1 MCMSSKADIV
11 LRVLMNENKLVIIM
25 WAALIFFASIFI
37 AESYYTWHQHSEQC
51 KNANG
56 ILFHDRTDYI
66 CIKSKYIIPLK

>member
-1 MCMSSKADIV
+1 MFMSSKVGIV
-11 LRVLMNENKLVIIM
+11 LRVMMNENKLVVGM
-25 WAALIFFASIFI
+25 WIALVLLGSIFI
-37 AESYYTWHQHSEQC
+37 AESYYIWHQHSEHC